1 MLLGGTVVGSWSSP
15 KEWEALLARSRFRAI
30 TAPFN
35 CRMSAGEIEAY
46 RDICARHGVVIAEI
60 GVWKNLFDP
69 ESGEGRGGVGLCQGT
84 ACPGG

>member
-46 RDICARHGVVIAEI
+46 RDICARHGARDSLP
-60 GVWKNLFDP
+60 WRMNWALP
-69 ESGEGRGGVGLCQGT
+69 
-84 ACPGG
+84 AA